1 MGADFYSFCE
11 EIRYMRLPSNK
22 FTSCLGLAALVGGS
36 VFAASYWDY
45 SSGATAQE
53 VRNEAASADPRP
65 RDVRNQP
72 LAVEIPDEETPSDTP
87 STSAGAISI
96 DSPAQQAGV
105 DTASAG
111 NETVM
116 VMVDHA
122 KVVKLPDRTQTVIVG
137 NPMIA
142 DITVQRNGILVV
154 TGKAYGATNLI
165 ALDSAGLLLAE
176 SMISVQAPTDAVVT
190 VQRGLARESYS
201 CTPTCQ
207 PSLRLGDSP
216 EYFGGVGNQT
226 TQRNTLAT
234 QR

>member
-1 MGADFYSFCE
+1 MHLRSKS
-11 EIRYMRLPSNK
+11 LS
-22 FTSCLGLAALVGGS
+22 TCLGLAACAGAAALLVTSWDLPGS
-36 VFAASYWDY
+36 
-45 SSGATAQE
+45 ATAQE
-53 VRNEAASADPRP
+53 AVLQNADAPESAP
-65 RDVRNQP
+65 RDVRQQP
-72 LAVEIPDEETPSDTP
+72 LAVAVPDAQPPVGQAPMEQAEAPSGIVVVDP
-87 STSAGAISI
+87 SAQMPGGPGAGEPSE
-96 DSPAQQAGV
+96 
-105 DTASAG
+105 
-111 NETVM
+111 NETFR

-122 KVVKLPDRTQTVIVG
+122 KVVRLPERTQTVIVG

-165 ALDSAGLLLAE
+165 ALDAAGVLLAE

-216 EYFGGVGNQT
+216 EYFGGVGSQT
-226 TQRNTLAT
+226 TQRNSLAT